1 MTAILIVCEGN
12 VCRSPYVE
20 RVLQA
25 RLDTAAPGRFS
36 VTSAGT
42 AAVDGAPI
50 FPRSAGAARRHGA
63 DPDGFASTPLS
74 AAALT
79 GIDLVLT
86 TERSHRA
93 AVLDLAPALLRRT
106 FTLREFERLV
116 RPLLEQGEVAPD
128 FWDTLPR
135 VVARTRIA
143 TAPSTPEDDDLADP
157 VRGDAADHD
166 RMCVLADAAIDAVVA
181 CAAAGAGAAT
191 QAGPADAGRA
201 TEGADRARTAG
212 A

>member
-1 MTAILIVCEGN
+1 MIAILIVCAGN

-25 RLDTAAPGRFS
+25 RLDAAAPGRFS
-36 VTSAGT
+36 VSSAGT

-50 FPRSAGAARRHGA
+50 FPRSADAARRRGA
-63 DPDGFASTPLS
+63 DPDGFASTQLS
-74 AAALT
+74 AGALT

-86 TERSHRA
+86 TERAHRA
-93 AVLDLAPALLRRT
+93 AVLDLAPAMLRRT

-116 RPLLEQGEVAPD
+116 RPLLELDAVTPD
-128 FWDTLPR
+128 FWDTFPR
-135 VVARTRIA
+135 IVATTRIA
-143 TAPSTPEDDDLADP
+143 TAPSDPQDDDLADP
-157 VRGDAADHD
+157 VRGDETAHD

-191 QAGPADAGRA
+191 QPGPADAGRA
-201 TEGADRARTAG
+201 REGADRARTAG